1 MEKNFRVGLLQCRTR
16 QSILFSLQS
25 YKNGR
30 NQAKVLPHHRQ
41 CDTLKAFV
49 YVRFNDWKKTLI
61 AFDHHKKSEL
71 HRSALQPIPNQ
82 RNQNVLKLSHKRKME
97 VMKENR
103 VTLEKIFTS
112 LKFLGCQGLAIRGKE
127 EATSNLAMLLQERME
142 DVAELKQWLI

>member
-30 NQAKVLPHHRQ
+30 NQAKMLPHHRQ

-49 YVRFNDWKKTLI
+49 YVRFNDWKKALV

-71 HRSALQPIPNQ
+71 HRSALQLIPNQ

-97 VMKENR
+97 VMKENSD
-103 VTLEKIFTS
+103 F
-112 LKFLGCQGLAIRGKE
+112 GKNFHQFE
-127 EATSNLAMLLQERME
+127 ISRMPRFSHKRKRRSY
-142 DVAELKQWLI
+142 V